1 MMRFLPFVKRLIPVA
16 LFFLLACPCTAVPAD
31 EPSRSSPA
39 YMPELIGR
47 YEADRSSVTRAFE
60 LPASAE
66 GLDRLERLLSA
77 WQAKLPGLDFP
88 KLDLGGKVDYL
99 LLANELDRSLAHA
112 SRDRRRL
119 AEMDPLLAFRQTILT
134 LESTRRQ
141 GGRLDL
147 RDAATKIEELG
158 RDVKQLREQ
167 VEKAHKAGGDAKPCD
182 AAGQAGSATHVEKG
196 ATAGLSSSVT
206 LGESPLAVSAG
217 LALRTARTVDRLS
230 RTLKA
235 WFGFYDGYQPEF
247 AWWMR
252 KPYDE
257 AQKQLEAFAKLLR
270 EEIAGQK
277 GKEDDPLVG
286 EPLGA
291 ASLAEE
297 IRFEWLPYTAEE
309 LIAVG
314 QRELEWCEEQ
324 MKVNSRAMGLGED
337 WQAALAR
344 VKSDYAPPG
353 QQDELIARIAREA
366 TDFVR
371 RRNLVEVPPLCQE
384 SWRLAMIAP
393 GELKTLPYAAYSG
406 QEMLVAYANGEL
418 GQDEKLMVM
427 RGNNRHFMRLVT
439 PHELIPGHH
448 LQGFFGQRYNTHR
461 QLFGTPFYIEG
472 WALYWELRL
481 FDLGWAQTPEDRIG
495 MIFWRMHRAARILVT
510 LRYQLGKM
518 TPAEMIDFLVQRVGH
533 ERMGATG
540 EVRRYLT
547 AQPLYQA
554 GYLLGGL
561 QLYSL
566 HKELVGGGKM
576 SEAEFHGAVLRQNTM
591 PIELLRA
598 ALLGLPLSR
607 ENKPAW
613 RFQDEAMR

>member
-1 MMRFLPFVKRLIPVA
+1 
-16 LFFLLACPCTAVPAD
+16 
-31 EPSRSSPA
+31 
-39 YMPELIGR
+39 MPELIGQ

-77 WQAKLPGLDFP
+77 WQAKLRGLDFP
-88 KLDLGGKVDYL
+88 KLDPGGKVDYL

-134 LESTRRQ
+134 LESARRQ
-141 GGRLDL
+141 GGPLDL
-147 RDAATKIEELG
+147 REAATKIEELG

-167 VEKAHKAGGDAKPCD
+167 LEKAYKGGHDAKSVGWDKLAD
-182 AAGQAGSATHVEKG
+182 A
-196 ATAGLSSSVT
+196 
-206 LGESPLAVSAG
+206 SAG
-217 LALRTARTVDRLS
+217 PPIAPAPGGPAAAAAALSHPTAELALRTARTVDRLS
-230 RTLKA
+230 RALKA
-235 WFGFYDGYQPEF
+235 WFGFYDGYRPQF
-247 AWWMR
+247 AWWVR

-257 AQKQLEAFAKLLR
+257 AREQLEAYAKLLR

-277 GKEDDPLVG
+277 GKEDDPLIG

-297 IRFEWLPYTAEE
+297 IRFEWLPYSPEE
-309 LIAVG
+309 LIAIG

-337 WQAALAR
+337 WKAALAR

-353 QQDELIARIAREA
+353 EQDELIARIAREA

-384 SWRLAMIAP
+384 SWRLAMIPP
-393 GELKTLPYAAYSG
+393 GELKTLPYAAYGG

-495 MIFWRMHRAARILVT
+495 MLFWRMHRAARILVT

-518 TPAEMIDFLVQRVGH
+518 TPAEMVDFLVDRVGH

-540 EVRRYLT
+540 EVRRYL
-547 AQPLYQA
+547 AAPPLYQA

-566 HKELVGGGKM
+566 QKELVGGGKM
-576 SEAEFHGAVLRQNTM
+576 SESQFHGAVLRENTM

-598 ALLGLPLSR
+598 AMLSLPLSP
-607 ENKPAW
+607 ESKPAW
-613 RFQDEAMR
+613 KFQDEAMGGP

>member
-1 MMRFLPFVKRLIPVA
+1 M
-16 LFFLLACPCTAVPAD
+16 
-31 EPSRSSPA
+31 
-39 YMPELIGR
+39 
-47 YEADRSSVTRAFE
+47 
-60 LPASAE
+60 
-66 GLDRLERLLSA
+66 
-77 WQAKLPGLDFP
+77 
-88 KLDLGGKVDYL
+88 
-99 LLANELDRSLAHA
+99 
-112 SRDRRRL
+112 
-119 AEMDPLLAFRQTILT
+119 
-134 LESTRRQ
+134 
-141 GGRLDL
+141 
-147 RDAATKIEELG
+147 
-158 RDVKQLREQ
+158 
-167 VEKAHKAGGDAKPCD
+167 
-182 AAGQAGSATHVEKG
+182 
-196 ATAGLSSSVT
+196 
-206 LGESPLAVSAG
+206 
-217 LALRTARTVDRLS
+217 RTARTVQRLS

-235 WFGFYDGYQPEF
+235 WFGFYDGYRPQF

-257 AQKQLEAFAKLLR
+257 AQKQLEAYAKLLR

-297 IRFEWLPYTAEE
+297 IRFEWLPYSAEE
-309 LIAVG
+309 LIAIG
-314 QRELEWCEEQ
+314 QRELEWCEQQ

-337 WQAALAR
+337 WKAALAR

-353 QQDELIARIAREA
+353 QQDELVARIAREA

-371 RRNLVEVPPLCQE
+371 RRNLVDVPPLCRE
-384 SWRLAMIAP
+384 SWRLAMIPP
-393 GELKTLPYAAYSG
+393 GELKTLPYAAYGG
-406 QEMLVAYANGEL
+406 QEMMVAYANGAL
-418 GQDEKLMVM
+418 DQDEKLMVM

-448 LQGFFGQRYNTHR
+448 LQGFYGQRYNTHR
-461 QLFGTPFYIEG
+461 RLFGTPFYIEG

-495 MIFWRMHRAARILVT
+495 MLFWRMHRAARILVT

-518 TPAEMIDFLVQRVGH
+518 TPAEMIDFLVDRVGH
-533 ERMGATG
+533 ERLGATG

-576 SEAEFHGAVLRQNTM
+576 SEAEFHGAVLRENTM

-598 ALLGLPLSR
+598 SLLGLPLSPGS
-607 ENKPAW
+607 KPAW
-613 RFQDEAMR
+613 KFQDEAMR

>member
-1 MMRFLPFVKRLIPVA
+1 MRPLSLLPRLAPLA
-16 LFFLLACPCTAVPAD
+16 LLFLLAAPRTGLPA
-31 EPSRSSPA
+31 EESSLSSPA
-39 YMPELIGR
+39 FMPELIGQF
-47 YEADRSSVTRAFE
+47 EADQASVREAFD

-66 GLDRLERLLSA
+66 SLDRLQRLLAA
-77 WQAKLPGLDFP
+77 WQAKLRKLDFA
-88 KLDLGGKVDYL
+88 KLDPAGKVDYL
-99 LLANELDRSLAHA
+99 LLANDLDRSLAHV
-112 SRDRRRL
+112 SRDRARL
-119 AEMDPLLAFRQTILT
+119 AEMEPLLTFRHSILT
-134 LESTRRQ
+134 LETTRRQ
-141 GGRLDL
+141 AGPLDL
-147 RDAATKIEELG
+147 RDAATKIEQLG
-158 RDVKQLREQ
+158 RDVMQLRQ
-167 VEKAHKAGGDAKPCD
+167 RVEKGRKAGGDGTHAD
-182 AAGQAGSATHVEKG
+182 ASRSVSAAET
-196 ATAGLSSSVT
+196 
-206 LGESPLAVSAG
+206 PLAVSAE
-217 LALRTARTVDRLS
+217 LALRTARTVERLS
-230 RTLKA
+230 RTLKS
-235 WFGFYDGYQPEF
+235 WFGFYDGYRPDF

-257 AQKQLEAFAKLLR
+257 AQKELEAYAKLLR

-277 GKEDDPLVG
+277 GKDDDPLVG

-291 ASLAEE
+291 AALAEE
-297 IRFEWLPYTAEE
+297 IRFQWLPYSAEE
-309 LIAVG
+309 LIAIG
-314 QRELEWCEEQ
+314 QRELDWCEGQ

-337 WQAALAR
+337 WKAALAR

-353 QQDELIARIAREA
+353 KQDELIARIAREA

-371 RRNLVEVPPLCQE
+371 RRNLVEVPLLCRE
-384 SWRLAMIAP
+384 SWRLAMVSP
-393 GELKTLPYAAYSG
+393 EGLKTLPYAAYG
-406 QEMLVAYANGEL
+406 GRDMLVAYANAAL
-418 GQDEKLMVM
+418 DQDEKLMVM

-448 LQGFFGQRYNTHR
+448 LQGFFGQRYNTYR

-495 MIFWRMHRAARILVT
+495 MLFWRMHRAARILVT

-533 ERMGATG
+533 ERLGATS
-540 EVRRYLT
+540 EVRRFLT
-547 AQPLYQA
+547 AEPLYQA

-566 HKELVGGGKM
+566 NKDLVGGGKM
-576 SEAEFHGAVLRQNTM
+576 SETQFHGAVLRQNTI

-607 ENKPAW
+607 ESKPSW

>member
-1 MMRFLPFVKRLIPVA
+1 
-16 LFFLLACPCTAVPAD
+16 LLACPRAGLPAG
-31 EPSRSSPA
+31 EPSPSSAA
-39 YMPELIGR
+39 YMPGLIGQ
-47 YEADRSSVTRAFE
+47 YEADQSSVTRAFD

-66 GLDRLERLLSA
+66 SLDRLDQLLSA
-77 WQAKLPGLDFP
+77 WRAKLRGLDFS
-88 KLDLGGKVDYL
+88 KLDPAGKVDYL
-99 LLANELDRSLAHA
+99 LLANEIDRSLAHA

-119 AEMDPLLAFRQTILT
+119 AEMQPLLTFRQTILA
-134 LESTRRQ
+134 LESARRQ
-141 GGRLDL
+141 GGPLDL
-147 RDAATKIEELG
+147 RDAATKIEQLG

-167 VEKAHKAGGDAKPCD
+167 VEKAHKDGHDAKP
-182 AAGQAGSATHVEKG
+182 
-196 ATAGLSSSVT
+196 
-206 LGESPLAVSAG
+206 GELAVSAG
-217 LALRTARTVDRLS
+217 LALRTARTVERLS
-230 RTLKA
+230 RALKD
-235 WFGFYDGYQPEF
+235 WFGFYDGYRPEF

-257 AQKQLEAFAKLLR
+257 AQKQLEAYAKLLR

-277 GKEDDPLVG
+277 GKDDDPLAG
-286 EPLGA
+286 EPLGVA
-291 ASLAEE
+291 LLAEE
-297 IRFEWLPYTAEE
+297 IRFEWLPYTADE
-309 LIAVG
+309 LIAIG

-324 MKVNSRAMGLGED
+324 MKVNSRAMGLGDD
-337 WQAALAR
+337 WKAALAR

-353 QQDELIARIAREA
+353 EQDELIARIGREA
-366 TDFVR
+366 TDFVT
-371 RRNLVEVPPLCQE
+371 RRNLVDVPPLCRE
-384 SWRLAMIAP
+384 TWRLAMIPP
-393 GELKTLPYAAYSG
+393 GQLKTLPYAAYAG
-406 QEMLVAYANGEL
+406 QEMLVAYANAEL

-448 LQGFFGQRYNTHR
+448 LQGYYGQRYNTHR
-461 QLFGTPFYIEG
+461 QLFGTSFYIEG

-547 AQPLYQA
+547 ARPLYQA

-566 HKELVGGGKM
+566 QKELVGGGKM
-576 SEAEFHGAVLRQNTM
+576 SESEFHAAVLRENAM
-591 PIELLRA
+591 PIEVLRA
-598 ALLGLPLSR
+598 SLLGLPLSP
-607 ENKPAW
+607 ESKPAW
-613 RFQDEAMR
+613 KFQDEAIRQSPSPSGRGSG